1 MSQLRHKLPIHLEQ
15 PDTLLFGLTARQ
27 SMLIGLGAG
36 MGYSAWS
43 TVNAAV
49 SGLAGLLVAGL
60 CGLLVAAFCTSMAF
74 IQIKGRGLEVWIVIF
89 LLYLGDPKIY
99 LHQPLMVSTYD
110 LSPDAEDE
118 SDKAASNEGTIEEW

>member
-1 MSQLRHKLPIHLEQ
+1 MSTLRHKLPIHLEQ

-27 SMLIGLGAG
+27 SLLIGLGAG

-43 TVNAAV
+43 TASTAIPGVT
-49 SGLAGLLVAGL
+49 
-60 CGLLVAAFCTSMAF
+60 GLLVAALCAFLVGAFCTATAF

-99 LHQPLMVSTYD
+99 LHQPLTVSTYD
-110 LSPDAEDE
+110 LSPDSEDE